1 MQINLEQVEAAAL
14 SLPPDGRAR
23 LAERLLASLEDDPE
37 VTAVWIAEALRR
49 VAEIQ
54 SGLVSTIPA
63 EEAFAKARAKL
74 R

>member
-1 MQINLEQVEAAAL
+1 MQINLEQIEAAAL

-37 VTAVWIAEALRR
+37 MTAAWIAEAKRR
-49 VAEIQ
+49 DADIE
-54 SGLVSTIPA
+54 SGRVSPLPA
-63 EEAFAKARAKL
+63 EEVFAKARAKL

>member
-1 MQINLEQVEAAAL
+1 MQINLEQIEAAAL

-37 VTAVWIAEALRR
+37 MTAAWIAEAKRR
-49 VAEIQ
+49 DAEIE
-54 SGLVSTIPA
+54 SGRVSPLPA
-63 EEAFAKARAKL
+63 EEVFAKARAKL